1 MLVETL
7 KHTAGDAP
15 YSTFGTVL
23 QIAKLIGARRA
34 TRLFLVVLLF
44 SSVAQGQER
53 YRVPWDKVAN
63 ETIEHFQALLRID
76 TTNPPGNETLVAEH
90 LKKIL
95 EREGIPAK
103 LLALEPRRANLVARI
118 RGNGSKRPI
127 LVMGHTDVVG
137 VQRERWT
144 VDPFGAVRKNG
155 YIYGRGSADDK
166 DNVVAGLMLMLLLKR
181 HNVKLDRDVIFLA
194 EAGEES
200 FAAAGLKYVIER
212 HWNEIDAEFAV
223 AEGGGGS
230 LRDGKAHYVR
240 VGTTEKVGRGARL
253 IARGTAGHGS
263 IPRPD
268 NAVVRLANAVAKL
281 AAWTP
286 PMRLNETTRTYFE
299 RLATISHPDAAARY
313 KGIFDAGKRPEIERH
328 FAQHELRHNSMIR
341 TSINPT
347 MLKAGFRS
355 NVVPS
360 EAEAY
365 LDIRALPDEEMEN
378 FIERMREVIGDPNV
392 EIKPASWREAAR
404 PSRLDT
410 EMFRALE
417 EAQKRVYPEAIT
429 LPYMLTG
436 ATDMTPLRARGVQAY
451 GIGPLSEEGEYRDSG
466 GAHGDDERI
475 LERALHDFV
484 RLQWYAVLDVAAS
497 R

>member
-1 MLVETL
+1 MKTKSFWHFFKLVRDCW
-7 KHTAGDAP
+7 A
-15 YSTFGTVL
+15 V
-23 QIAKLIGARRA
+23 QICLAA
-34 TRLFLVVLLF
+34 LLF
-44 SSVAQGQER
+44 VSTAQAEES
-53 YRVPWDKVAN
+53 YPIDWDKLAN

-76 TTNPPGNETLVAEH
+76 TTNPPGNETRVAEY
-90 LKKIL
+90 LKRVL
-95 EREGIPAK
+95 EKEGIPVK
-103 LLALEPRRANLVARI
+103 LLALEPQRANLVARI

-127 LVMGHTDVVG
+127 LIMGHTDVVG
-137 VQRERWT
+137 VQREKWT
-144 VDPFGAVRKNG
+144 VDPFAAVRKRG
-155 YIYGRGSADDK
+155 YIYGRGASDDK

-181 HNVKLDRDVIFLA
+181 HHVKLDRDVVFLA

-200 FAAAGLKYVIER
+200 FAAAGLKYVIDR
-212 HWNEIDAEFAV
+212 HWEEIDAEFAL

-240 VGTTEKVGRGARL
+240 VGTTEKVGRGVRL
-253 IARGTAGHGS
+253 VARGTAGHGS

-268 NAVVRLANAVAKL
+268 NAVVRLANAVAKV

-299 RLATISHPDAAARY
+299 RLATISEPKAGARY
-313 KGIFDAGKRPEIERH
+313 RGLFDPEQRPEIEQH
-328 FAQHELRHNSMIR
+328 FARHELRHNSMIR

-347 MLKAGFRS
+347 ILKAGFRG

-365 LDIRALPDEEMEN
+365 LDIRALPDEEMEK
-378 FIERMREVIGDPNV
+378 FIERMREVIADPNV
-392 EIKPASWREAAR
+392 EIVVGSWREAAP

-417 EAQKRVYPEAIT
+417 SAQKRVHPEAIT

-436 ATDMTPLRARGVQAY
+436 ATDMTPLRAKGVQAY
-451 GIGPLSEEGEYRDSG
+451 GIGPLAEEGEYRESG

-475 LERALHDFV
+475 LERALHDLV
-484 RLQWYAVLDVAAS
+484 RFQWHAVLEVAAS

>member
-1 MLVETL
+1 MKTKSFWHFFKLVRDCW
-7 KHTAGDAP
+7 A
-15 YSTFGTVL
+15 V
-23 QIAKLIGARRA
+23 QICLAA
-34 TRLFLVVLLF
+34 LLF
-44 SSVAQGQER
+44 VSTAQAEES
-53 YRVPWDKVAN
+53 YPIDWDKLAN

-76 TTNPPGNETLVAEH
+76 TTNPPGNETRVAEY
-90 LKKIL
+90 LKRVL
-95 EREGIPAK
+95 EREGIPVK
-103 LLALEPRRANLVARI
+103 LLALEPQRANLVARI

-127 LVMGHTDVVG
+127 LIMGHTDVVG
-137 VQRERWT
+137 VQREKWT
-144 VDPFGAVRKNG
+144 VDPFAAVRKRG
-155 YIYGRGSADDK
+155 YIYGRGASDDK

-181 HNVKLDRDVIFLA
+181 HHVKLDRDVVFLA

-200 FAAAGLKYVIER
+200 FAAAGLKYVIDR
-212 HWNEIDAEFAV
+212 HWEEIDAEFAL

-240 VGTTEKVGRGARL
+240 VGTTEKVGRGVRL
-253 IARGTAGHGS
+253 VARGTAGHGS

-268 NAVVRLANAVAKL
+268 NAVVRLANAVAKV

-299 RLATISHPDAAARY
+299 RLATISEPKAAARY
-313 KGIFDAGKRPEIERH
+313 RGLFDPEQRPEIEQH
-328 FAQHELRHNSMIR
+328 FARHELRHNSMIR

-347 MLKAGFRS
+347 ILKAGFRG

-365 LDIRALPDEEMEN
+365 LDIRALPDEEMEK
-378 FIERMREVIGDPNV
+378 FIERMREVIADPNV
-392 EIKPASWREAAR
+392 EIVVGSWREAAP

-417 EAQKRVYPEAIT
+417 SAQKRVHPEAIT

-436 ATDMTPLRARGVQAY
+436 ATDMTPLRAKGVQAY
-451 GIGPLSEEGEYRDSG
+451 GIGPLAEEGEYRESG

-475 LERALHDFV
+475 LERALHDLV
-484 RLQWYAVLDVAAS
+484 RFQWHAVLEVAAS

>member
-1 MLVETL
+1 MSELIWRLL
-7 KHTAGDAP
+7 KPVRNHRTALCLA
-15 YSTFGTVL
+15 F
-23 QIAKLIGARRA
+23 
-34 TRLFLVVLLF
+34 LLF
-44 SSVAQGQER
+44 ASTSQAQEN
-53 YRVPWDKVAN
+53 YRFSWDKVAN
-63 ETIEHFQALLRID
+63 ETIEHFQALLRMD
-76 TTNPPGNETLVAEH
+76 TTNPPGNETRVAEY
-90 LKKIL
+90 LKKVL
-95 EREGIPAK
+95 EREGIPVK
-103 LLALEPRRANLVARI
+103 LLALEPQRANLVARI
-118 RGNGSKRPI
+118 RGNGSKRPV

-137 VQRERWT
+137 VQRDKWT
-144 VDPFGAVRKNG
+144 VDPFAAVRKRG
-155 YIYGRGSADDK
+155 YIYGRGSSDDK

-181 HNVKLDRDVIFLA
+181 NKVKLDRDVIFLA

-200 FAAAGLKYVIER
+200 FAAAGLKHVVDR
-212 HWNEIDAEFAV
+212 HWDEIDAEFAL
-223 AEGGGGS
+223 AEGGGGA
-230 LRDGKAHYVR
+230 LRKGKAHYVR
-240 VGTTEKVGRGARL
+240 IGTTEKIGRGVRL
-253 IARGTAGHGS
+253 VAHGTAGHGS

-268 NAVVRLANAVAKL
+268 NALVRLANAVAKL
-281 AAWTP
+281 AAWAP

-299 RLATISHPDAAARY
+299 RLATISEPKAAARY
-313 KGIFDAGKRPEIERH
+313 TGLFNPVKRPEIEQY

-347 MLKAGFRS
+347 ILKAGFRG

-365 LDIRALPDEEMEN
+365 LDIRALPDEEMEK

-392 EIKPASWREAAR
+392 EIKTGSWREGAP

-417 EAQKRVYPEAIT
+417 AVQKRLYPEAIT

-451 GIGPLSEEGEYRDSG
+451 GIGPLAEEGEYNQNG

-484 RLQWYAVLDVAAS
+484 RFQWYALLEMAAS

>member
-1 MLVETL
+1 MKTKSFWHFFKLVRDCW
-7 KHTAGDAP
+7 A
-15 YSTFGTVL
+15 V
-23 QIAKLIGARRA
+23 QICLAA
-34 TRLFLVVLLF
+34 LLF
-44 SSVAQGQER
+44 VSTAQAEES
-53 YRVPWDKVAN
+53 YPIDWDKLAN

-76 TTNPPGNETLVAEH
+76 TTNPPGNETRVAEY
-90 LKKIL
+90 LKRVL
-95 EREGIPAK
+95 EKEGIPVK
-103 LLALEPRRANLVARI
+103 LLALEPQRANLVARI
-118 RGNGSKRPI
+118 RGNGSKRPMLI
-127 LVMGHTDVVG
+127 MGHTDVVG
-137 VQRERWT
+137 VQREKWT
-144 VDPFGAVRKNG
+144 VDPFAAVRKRG
-155 YIYGRGSADDK
+155 YIYGRGASDDK

-181 HNVKLDRDVIFLA
+181 HHVKLDRDVVFLA

-200 FAAAGLKYVIER
+200 FAAAGLKYVIDR
-212 HWNEIDAEFAV
+212 HWEEIDAEFAL

-240 VGTTEKVGRGARL
+240 VGTTEKVGRGVRL
-253 IARGTAGHGS
+253 VARGTAGHGS

-268 NAVVRLANAVAKL
+268 NAVVRLANAVAKV

-299 RLATISHPDAAARY
+299 RLATISEPKAGARY
-313 KGIFDAGKRPEIERH
+313 RGLFDPEQRPEIEQH
-328 FAQHELRHNSMIR
+328 FARHELRHNSMIR

-347 MLKAGFRS
+347 ILKAGFRG

-365 LDIRALPDEEMEN
+365 LDIRALPDEEMEK
-378 FIERMREVIGDPNV
+378 FIERMREVIADPNV
-392 EIKPASWREAAR
+392 EIVVGSWREAAP

-417 EAQKRVYPEAIT
+417 SAQKRVHPEAIT

-436 ATDMTPLRARGVQAY
+436 ATDMTPLRAKGVQAY
-451 GIGPLSEEGEYRDSG
+451 GIGPLAEEGEYRESG

-475 LERALHDFV
+475 LERALHDLV
-484 RLQWYAVLDVAAS
+484 RFQWHAVLEVAAS

>member
-1 MLVETL
+1 MNIP
-7 KHTAGDAP
+7 KRHP
-15 YSTFGTVL
+15 CHFFR
-23 QIAKLIGARRA
+23 LICLA
-34 TRLFLVVLLF
+34 LLLF
-44 SSVAQGQER
+44 APVAQAQER
-53 YRVPWDKVAN
+53 YPVDWDKVTN
-63 ETIEHFQALLRID
+63 ETIEHFQGLIRID
-76 TTNPPGNETLVAEH
+76 TTNPPGNETLVAEY
-90 LKKIL
+90 LKKVL
-95 EREGIPAK
+95 EREGIPVK

-118 RGNGSKRPI
+118 RGNGSKRPL

-137 VQRERWT
+137 VQREKWT
-144 VDPFGAVRKNG
+144 VDPFAAVRKGG
-155 YIYGRGSADDK
+155 YIYGRGASDDK

-181 HNVKLDRDVIFLA
+181 HNVKLERDVIFLA
-194 EAGEES
+194 EAGEEN
-200 FAAAGLKYVIER
+200 FAPAGLRHVIDH
-212 HWNEIDAEFAV
+212 HWGEIDAEFAL
-223 AEGGGGS
+223 AEGGGGA
-230 LRDGKAHYVR
+230 LRKGKAHYVR
-240 VGTTEKVGRGARL
+240 VGTTEKAARGVRL
-253 IARGTAGHGS
+253 VARGTAGHGS

-268 NAVVRLANAVAKL
+268 SAVVRLANAVAKL
-281 AAWTP
+281 GAWRP

-299 RLATISHPDAAARY
+299 RLATISEPEAAARY
-313 KGIFDAGKRPEIERH
+313 RGLFDPEKRPEIEQH

-341 TSINPT
+341 TSVNPT
-347 MLKAGFRS
+347 ILKAGFRG

-365 LDIRALPDEEMEN
+365 LDIRALPDEDMEK
-378 FIERMREVIGDPNV
+378 FIERMREVIGDPSV
-392 EIKPASWREAAR
+392 EIKVGSWREAAP

-417 EAQKRVYPEAIT
+417 AAQKRLYPEAVT

-451 GIGPLSEEGEYRDSG
+451 GVGPMAEEGEYNQSG

-484 RLQWYAVLDVAAS
+484 RFQWYAILEVAAP

>member
-1 MLVETL
+1 MKTKSFWHFFKLVRDCW
-7 KHTAGDAP
+7 A
-15 YSTFGTVL
+15 V
-23 QIAKLIGARRA
+23 QICLAA
-34 TRLFLVVLLF
+34 LLF
-44 SSVAQGQER
+44 VSTAQAEES
-53 YRVPWDKVAN
+53 YPIDWDKLAN

-76 TTNPPGNETLVAEH
+76 TTNPPGNETRVAEY
-90 LKKIL
+90 LKRVL
-95 EREGIPAK
+95 EKEGIPVK
-103 LLALEPRRANLVARI
+103 LLALETQRANLVARI

-127 LVMGHTDVVG
+127 LIMGHTDVVG
-137 VQRERWT
+137 VQREKWT
-144 VDPFGAVRKNG
+144 VDPFAAVRKRG
-155 YIYGRGSADDK
+155 YIYGRGASDDK

-181 HNVKLDRDVIFLA
+181 HHVKLDRDVVFLA

-200 FAAAGLKYVIER
+200 FAAAGLKYVIDR
-212 HWNEIDAEFAV
+212 HWEEIDAEFAL

-240 VGTTEKVGRGARL
+240 VGTTEKVGRGVRL
-253 IARGTAGHGS
+253 VARGTAGHGS

-268 NAVVRLANAVAKL
+268 NAVVRLANAVAKI

-299 RLATISHPDAAARY
+299 RLATISEPKAGARY
-313 KGIFDAGKRPEIERH
+313 RGLFDPEQRPEIEQH
-328 FAQHELRHNSMIR
+328 FARHELRHNSMIR

-347 MLKAGFRS
+347 ILKAGFRG

-365 LDIRALPDEEMEN
+365 LDIRALPDEEMEK
-378 FIERMREVIGDPNV
+378 FIERMREVIADPNV
-392 EIKPASWREAAR
+392 EIVVGSWREAAP

-417 EAQKRVYPEAIT
+417 SAQKRVHPEAIT

-436 ATDMTPLRARGVQAY
+436 ATDMTPLRAKGVQAY
-451 GIGPLSEEGEYRDSG
+451 GIGPLAEEGEYRESG

-475 LERALHDFV
+475 LERALHDLV
-484 RLQWYAVLDVAAS
+484 RFQWHAVLEVAAS